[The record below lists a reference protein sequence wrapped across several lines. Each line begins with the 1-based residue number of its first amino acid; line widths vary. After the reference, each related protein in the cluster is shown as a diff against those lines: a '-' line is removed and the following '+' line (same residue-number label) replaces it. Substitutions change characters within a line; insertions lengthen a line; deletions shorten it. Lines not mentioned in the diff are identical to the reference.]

1 MKETWMI
8 LCTGIA
14 CLLFMQCSTNP
25 IPGEYS
31 GKPYSDSIYNGG
43 IPALPGRIQCEC
55 YDFGGEGIA
64 FHDTDTVNSG
74 SGSLNPA
81 DGSFLHEFRMH
92 EPVDISYTK
101 SNNTD
106 NNPYNLVDPVMDQ
119 LYVGWTKVGEWTNY
133 TVRVKHTG
141 LYQVG
146 LMYTANGDGKISIF
160 VNQKDLTG
168 SIEIPTTH
176 VDADTVA
183 WRQWHHWNY
192 LGSLAKI
199 ELHEGINLIGLHTIE
214 NGNMNFDY
222 LDFNL
227 LPQ

>member
-1 MKETWMI
+1 MNKTWII
-8 LCTGIA
+8 LSAGIE
-14 CLLFMQCSTNP
+14 CLLFVQCSNNP

-31 GKPYSDSIYNGG
+31 GKPYSDSIYAAGAQT
-43 IPALPGRIQCEC
+43 IPGRVQCEY

-64 FHDTDTVNSG
+64 FHDTDSVNSG
-74 SGSLNPA
+74 SGGLNPA
-81 DGSFLHEFRMH
+81 DGSYLHEFRMH

-106 NNPYNLVDPVMDQ
+106 NNPYNLVKPEMDQ
-119 LYVGWTKVGEWTNY
+119 LYVGWTKEGEWTNY
-133 TVRVKHTG
+133 TVRVKHAG

-146 LMYTANGDGKISIF
+146 LMYTANGDGKISIY

-168 SIEIPTTH
+168 HIEIPTTH

-192 LGSLAKI
+192 LGSLAEI
-199 ELHEGINLIGLHTIE
+199 ELHEGINLIGLHTIA